1 MYLLAVGICTDA
13 QLMPLEAGAGASARH
28 VIGAT
33 SVAVCGHGRTSRS
46 CCAGCPRRFRSTISP
61 NLLKIEKA
69 AGVRRG
75 IQPRDDWPRLH
86 VTAAPADQAVE
97 SRLHLRWGGM
107 RMPIEQRLCRE
118 HPALQAVAALER
130 LFRNEACCTGC
141 GCSAVPRLLALSPVA
156 SPYTQGN
163 LYEGL

>member
-1 MYLLAVGICTDA
+1 MDERVEVVVPDVLADFGQPYPQICLKSKKRPESDEYPT
-13 QLMPLEAGAGASARH
+13 AGRLAAVARDCR
-28 VIGAT
+28 T
-33 SVAVCGHGRTSRS
+33 GRPGR
-46 CCAGCPRRFRSTISP
+46 
-61 NLLKIEKA
+61 
-69 AGVRRG
+69 
-75 IQPRDDWPRLH
+75 
-86 VTAAPADQAVE
+86 E

-141 GCSAVPRLLALSPVA
+141 GCSAVPRLLALSPGA